1 MFNVHLLY
9 GGNMTFPV
17 NLGAPY
23 EEIMDKLI
31 KKGYAGTKSEA
42 IRQALAF
49 YDRYLEDEEF
59 LLVSR
64 ASKAM
69 MDDVKSGKTR
79 TYKLEDVLNEEKKR
93 RGLR

>member
-1 MFNVHLLY
+1 MY
-9 GGNMTFPV
+9 GEYMTFPV

-23 EEIMDKLI
+23 ENIIDKLI

-49 YDRYLEDEEF
+49 YDRYLEEEEYM
-59 LLVSR
+59 LVSR
-64 ASKAM
+64 AVKAM
-69 MDDVKSGKTR
+69 MEDVKSGKTR
-79 TYKLEDVLNEEKKR
+79 TYKLEDVLKEENKR

>member
-1 MFNVHLLY
+1 
-9 GGNMTFPV
+9 MTFPI
-17 NLGAPY
+17 NLGGPY
-23 EEIMDKLI
+23 EDIIDRLI

-59 LLVSR
+59 ILVSR
-64 ASKAM
+64 ATKAM

-79 TYKLEDVLNEEKKR
+79 TYKLDDVLKEEKKK
-93 RGLR
+93 RGLK

>member
-1 MFNVHLLY
+1 MLNVHLLY
-9 GGNMTFPV
+9 GESMTFPV

-23 EEIMDKLI
+23 EDIIDKLI

-59 LLVSR
+59 MLVSR
-64 ASKAM
+64 ATKAM

-79 TYKLEDVLNEEKKR
+79 TYKLGDVLKEEKKK

>member
-1 MFNVHLLY
+1 MY
-9 GGNMTFPV
+9 GEYMTFPV

-23 EEIMDKLI
+23 ENIIDKLI

-49 YDRYLEDEEF
+49 YDRYLEEEEYM
-59 LLVSR
+59 LVSR
-64 ASKAM
+64 AVKAM
-69 MDDVKSGKTR
+69 MEDVKSGKTR
-79 TYKLEDVLNEEKKR
+79 TYKLEDVLNVENKR

>member
-1 MFNVHLLY
+1 
-9 GGNMTFPV
+9 MTFPV

-23 EEIMDKLI
+23 EDIIDKLI

-59 LLVSR
+59 MLVSR
-64 ASKAM
+64 ATRAM
-69 MDDVKSGKTR
+69 MEDVKSGKTK
-79 TYKLEDVLNEEKKR
+79 TYKLEDVLKEEKKR
-93 RGLR
+93 RGLK